1 MSIEAKRMGD
11 EDFITSMS
19 PKGQVV
25 ISKEIRVKLDLKPK
39 DKFVEKV
46 KGNKII
52 LERIPSLIEL
62 GGTLKGMMKG
72 KTTDQIMKFID
83 EGWDT

>member
-1 MSIEAKRMGD
+1 MATEIATNQ
-11 EDFITSMS
+11 DFITSMS

-25 ISKEIRVKLDLKPK
+25 ISKNIRIKLGLKPK
-39 DKFVEKV
+39 DKLIETL

-52 LERIPSLIEL
+52 IEKLPALSEL